1 MTQPTGECEM
11 SIEFDYGTE
20 DVPEADDAAIDRWH
34 DGALD
39 CYRGRVKA
47 SDDKDYLEGWAFAK
61 DDIQHRVAQ
70 PERPEGYYHMPLGTF
85 D

>member
-1 MTQPTGECEM
+1 MTY
-11 SIEFDYGTE
+11 EFDYGIE

-39 CYRGRVKA
+39 CYRGRPKS
-47 SDDKDYLEGWAFAK
+47 SDDKDYLAGWAHAEN
-61 DDIQHRVAQ
+61 DVPVAEI
-70 PERPEGYYHMPLGTF
+70 ERPEGYYHMPLGTF

>member
-1 MTQPTGECEM
+1 MT
-11 SIEFDYGTE
+11 FDYGIE

-39 CYRGRVKA
+39 CYRGKPKA
-47 SDDKDYLEGWAFAK
+47 SDDKDYLEGWAFAEEDK
-61 DDIQHRVAQ
+61 KRPVVEIA
-70 PERPEGYYHMPLGTF
+70 RPEGYYHAPLGTF

>member
-1 MTQPTGECEM
+1 MSQPA
-11 SIEFDYGTE
+11 FDYGIE

-39 CYRGRVKA
+39 CYRGRPKA
-47 SDDKDYLEGWAFAK
+47 SDDKDYLEGYAYAEAGK
-61 DDIQHRVAQ
+61 NVRTEI
-70 PERPEGYYHMPLGTF
+70 PERPEGYYHAPLGTF

>member
-1 MTQPTGECEM
+1 MDTPHPLCTRVAQ
-11 SIEFDYGTE
+11 FDYGIT

-39 CYRGRVKA
+39 CYKGRPQA
-47 SDDKDYLEGWAFAK
+47 SQDKDYLAGWT
-61 DDIQHRVAQ
+61 HAQ
-70 PERPEGYYHMPLGTF
+70 NDRPPVEIVRPEGYYHMPLGTF

>member
-1 MTQPTGECEM
+1 MAEPA
-11 SIEFDYGTE
+11 FDYGIE

-39 CYRGRVKA
+39 CYRGRPKA
-47 SDDKDYLEGWAFAK
+47 SDDKDYLEGYAHAESEK
-61 DDIQHRVAQ
+61 DVRPNI
-70 PERPEGYYHMPLGTF
+70 PERPEGYYHAPLGTF

>member
-1 MTQPTGECEM
+1 MA
-11 SIEFDYGTE
+11 EFDYGIE

-39 CYRGRVKA
+39 CYRGQPKA
-47 SDDKDYLEGWAFAK
+47 SDDKDYLAGWAHAE
-61 DDIQHRVAQ
+61 DDMKRPTVEIV
-70 PERPEGYYHMPLGTF
+70 RPEGYYHQPLGTF

>member
-1 MTQPTGECEM
+1 MV
-11 SIEFDYGTE
+11 FDYGIV

-39 CYRGRVKA
+39 CMRGKPKA
-47 SDDKDYLEGWAFAK
+47 STDPDYLEGWAHGENERCRPTPVF
-61 DDIQHRVAQ
+61 
-70 PERPEGYYHMPLGTF
+70 ERPEGSYHMPLGTF

>member
-1 MTQPTGECEM
+1 MPQPR
-11 SIEFDYGTE
+11 FDYGIE

-39 CYRGRVKA
+39 CYRGRPKA
-47 SDDKDYLEGWAFAK
+47 SDDKDYLEGWAHAEN
-61 DDIQHRVAQ
+61 DRQVQ
-70 PERPEGYYHMPLGTF
+70 VVMPERPEGYYHMPLGTF

>member
-1 MTQPTGECEM
+1 MPQPQ
-11 SIEFDYGTE
+11 FDYGIE

-39 CYRGRVKA
+39 CYRGRPKA
-47 SDDKDYLEGWAFAK
+47 SDDKDYLEGWL
-61 DDIQHRVAQ
+61 HRRNEAPPPRM

>member
-1 MTQPTGECEM
+1 MT
-11 SIEFDYGTE
+11 FDYGIE

-39 CYRGRVKA
+39 CYRGRPKA
-47 SDDKDYLEGWAFAK
+47 SDDKDYLEGWAFAEEDK
-61 DDIQHRVAQ
+61 KRPVVEIV
-70 PERPEGYYHMPLGTF
+70 RPEGYYHQPLGTF